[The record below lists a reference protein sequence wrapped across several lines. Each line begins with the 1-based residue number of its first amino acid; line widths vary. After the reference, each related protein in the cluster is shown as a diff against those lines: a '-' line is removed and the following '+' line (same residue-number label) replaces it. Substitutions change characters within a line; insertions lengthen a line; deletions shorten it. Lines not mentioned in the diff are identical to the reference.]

1 MVDFL
6 GKLFKKKESEDIN
19 SQELKISKLRDEILF
34 KRKASV
40 DDLKTLHYLIT
51 KSEHPSVWNH
61 GLNVL
66 SEVGRDYKGRN
77 GGVILS
83 ASKSMLRKLKSDY
96 AKKFS

>member
-1 MVDFL
+1 MVEFF
-6 GKLFKKKESEDIN
+6 GKFFKKKEFEDIN
-19 SQELKISKLRDEILF
+19 AQELKITRLRDEMLF

-40 DDLKTLHYLIT
+40 YDLKILHHLIT
-51 KSEHPSVWNH
+51 KSKHPSVWNH

-66 SEVGRDYKGRN
+66 SEVSREYNGKN

-83 ASKSMLRKLKSDY
+83 TSKSMIRKLKSDY